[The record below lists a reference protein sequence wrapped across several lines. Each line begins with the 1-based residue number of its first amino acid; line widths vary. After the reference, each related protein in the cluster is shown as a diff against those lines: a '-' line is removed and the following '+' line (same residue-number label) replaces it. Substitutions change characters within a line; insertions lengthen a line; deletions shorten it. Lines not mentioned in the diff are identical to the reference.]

1 MTESVMK
8 NLLSILDNTLMV
20 AFFLCNFIFFYLSI
34 KKCFWKEGMNKVKL
48 FFMTAITNPF
58 VSIVGSLLITRIVFD
73 IVLTGLGQP
82 NLKVVD
88 YSVPLIILAV
98 LVPAVSYL
106 LLIILASWVLGK
118 WLRVKAKASILF
130 ISLMYNAIVIFQFR
144 EVEPISADGAWW
156 IPVVLDCISVC
167 VGLILIFILYFLD
180 ARALSKL
187 SQDDSEIDW
196 RIFNIPP
203 AIFVA
208 LFMASLIPVIY
219 SDNKALVNTFSV
231 FSIII
236 VFLLIWAFNVIIKN
250 IQATHEIKTLSVEV
264 MEALAHTIDAK
275 DEYTRG
281 HSVRVA
287 KYSRIL
293 AKKLGLSDKECENVY
308 YMGLLHDIGKIG
320 VPNDIINSKS
330 RLTDEEYAVIKTHP
344 GVGFGILAEIKS
356 RPDLTIGARW
366 HHERYDGK
374 GYPDGKA
381 GTDIPYFARIIAVA
395 DTYDAMTSNRS
406 YRAYMPQQ
414 VVRAEIEKN
423 AGTQFDPDIA
433 KCMLEIIDEDKN
445 YEMHE

>member
-1 MTESVMK
+1 MTESV
-8 NLLSILDNTLMV
+8 LLKILLTVDDILL
-20 AFFLCNFIFFYLSI
+20 FSLFLFDFIFFYLSI
-34 KKCFWKEGMNKVKL
+34 KRCFWKEGTNKVKL
-48 FFMTAITNPF
+48 FLMTAITNPF
-58 VSIVGSLLITRIVFD
+58 VSICGSIVITRIVLNV
-73 IVLTGLGQP
+73 VLAGLGQP
-82 NLKVVD
+82 DLKMAD
-88 YSVPLIILAV
+88 FNFPLLA
-98 LVPAVSYL
+98 LTALSSAGSYL
-106 LLIILASWVLGK
+106 LLIYFGSWLLRK
-118 WLRVKAKASILF
+118 WLQVKTMASTQF
-130 ISLMYNAIVIFQFR
+130 IFLMCNAIVLFQFR
-144 EVEPISADGAWW
+144 EVGESSANGAWYTPFMD
-156 IPVVLDCISVC
+156 I
-167 VGLILIFILYFLD
+167 ILIFTGFIHMLIFYYFD

-187 SQDDSEIDW
+187 FLDDVKIDW
-196 RIFNIPP
+196 KIFNIPP
-203 AIFVA
+203 TIFVA
-208 LFMASLIPVIY
+208 LYMALLLPVIY
-219 SDNKALVNTFSV
+219 NDNPELTTSFSLSSV
-231 FSIII
+231 VI

-250 IQATHEIKTLSVEV
+250 IKATHEIKTLSVEV

-293 AKKLGLSDKECENVY
+293 AKRLGLSDEECENVY

-406 YRAYMPQQ
+406 YRAYLPQQ
-414 VVRAEIEKN
+414 AVRAEIEKN

-433 KCMLEIIDEDKN
+433 KCMIEIIDEDKN

>member
-1 MTESVMK
+1 
-8 NLLSILDNTLMV
+8 MV

-156 IPVVLDCISVC
+156 IPVVLDCISEC

>member
-167 VGLILIFILYFLD
+167 VGLILIFIL
-180 ARALSKL
+180 
-187 SQDDSEIDW
+187 
-196 RIFNIPP
+196 
-203 AIFVA
+203 
-208 LFMASLIPVIY
+208 
-219 SDNKALVNTFSV
+219 
-231 FSIII
+231 
-236 VFLLIWAFNVIIKN
+236 
-250 IQATHEIKTLSVEV
+250 
-264 MEALAHTIDAK
+264 
-275 DEYTRG
+275 
-281 HSVRVA
+281 
-287 KYSRIL
+287 
-293 AKKLGLSDKECENVY
+293 
-308 YMGLLHDIGKIG
+308 
-320 VPNDIINSKS
+320 
-330 RLTDEEYAVIKTHP
+330 
-344 GVGFGILAEIKS
+344 
-356 RPDLTIGARW
+356 
-366 HHERYDGK
+366 
-374 GYPDGKA
+374 
-381 GTDIPYFARIIAVA
+381 
-395 DTYDAMTSNRS
+395 
-406 YRAYMPQQ
+406 
-414 VVRAEIEKN
+414 
-423 AGTQFDPDIA
+423 
-433 KCMLEIIDEDKN
+433 
-445 YEMHE
+445 